1 MSKNNMVKRNQ
12 LKTKYNYDGQYIV
25 IPAIIYDN
33 TDLNA
38 TDKITLS
45 MIHGFKSNKG
55 NTWNGIRTSTIAD
68 ILGLER
74 STINTSIKKL
84 KDLELL
90 EERYAVA
97 RYRVF
102 KSLLPDTTDFKAL
115 ITSDVLRNKDITN
128 TYKITIGV
136 IIAYSLGEKN
146 TIGGFNF
153 NRIQALADELNLSV
167 SSVYRHLQHLTKLQ
181 VMEQKEYARYT
192 LKPINSYVSHNLK
205 NTLRVINHQKAM
217 KEPEPEDDINYIDP
231 SVSDAINRIYNR
243 I

>member
-1 MSKNNMVKRNQ
+1 MSKNYTVKRNQ

-25 IPAIIYDN
+25 IPSIIYDN

-102 KSLLPDTTDFKAL
+102 KSLLPETNDFKAL

-167 SSVYRHLQHLTKLQ
+167 SSVYRHLQHLTRLQ

-231 SVSDAINRIYNR
+231 SVSDAINRIYNSL
-243 I
+243 